1 MPRMPLSMRLMRQVN
16 GISGY
21 PNSIR
26 NVVPL
31 PGALSTEMR
40 PWWSLT
46 TDCTIARP
54 SPVPCVLVV

>member
-1 MPRMPLSMRLMRQVN
+1 MKGKTS
-16 GISGY
+16 Y

-31 PGALSTEMR
+31 PGALSTETR

-54 SPVPCVLVV
+54 RPVPWVLVV